1 MNILERDIGIVQ
13 TRVADDLRATPK
25 ALHNKAQGQPR
36 SGATL
41 GYETR

>member
-1 MNILERDIGIVQ
+1 MLGRDIGIVQ
-13 TRVADDLRATPK
+13 VADDLCATPK

-41 GYETR
+41 GYEK